1 MIPDKYNEL
10 IGLQHCKLFVF
21 DDSVIISG
29 ANLSTDYFTN
39 RQDRYILIGNYYV
52 ILYYLYSPLYK
63 CHPSFFSEN
72 CEALATFCESFIRK
86 ISEFSLELQ
95 SDGSFLV
102 PHSWDGGHPF
112 EGNYQKFVEA
122 ARRSLTEWLASYQAT
137 NRVTFNGAK
146 SVFQSSTSTSSSS
159 STSKLLA
166 KQNSL
171 LSSQSHSSLNN
182 EAVEDTWIFPSIQ
195 MGSFDVNHDSAL
207 TTRFLQSGAPGAI
220 FKFATGVFNHSII
233 LLISIFKKV
242 FKKLFSRIRAWSE
255 KVNPISFVG
264 VSL

>member
-1 MIPDKYNEL
+1 M
-10 IGLQHCKLFVF
+10 
-21 DDSVIISG
+21 
-29 ANLSTDYFTN
+29 
-39 RQDRYILIGNYYV
+39 
-52 ILYYLYSPLYK
+52 SP
-63 CHPSFFSEN
+63 PFFLEN

-195 MGSFDVNHDSAL
+195 MGPFDVNHDSAL
-207 TTRFLQSGAPGAI
+207 TTRFLQSGAPEAT
-220 FKFATGVFNHSII
+220 FKFATGNAFSNHSII
-233 LLISIFKKV
+233 LNIDSNI
-242 FKKLFSRIRAWSE
+242 
-255 KVNPISFVG
+255 
-264 VSL
+264 

>member
-1 MIPDKYNEL
+1 M
-10 IGLQHCKLFVF
+10 
-21 DDSVIISG
+21 
-29 ANLSTDYFTN
+29 
-39 RQDRYILIGNYYV
+39 
-52 ILYYLYSPLYK
+52 SPF
-63 CHPSFFSEN
+63 FFSEN

-146 SVFQSSTSTSSSS
+146 SVFQSSSS
-159 STSKLLA
+159 SKLLA

-171 LSSQSHSSLNN
+171 SQSQSHSSSLNN

-207 TTRFLQSGAPGAI
+207 TTRFLQSGAPEAT
-220 FKFATGVFNHSII
+220 FKFATGNVFSNHSII
-233 LLISIFKKV
+233 LNIDSNI
-242 FKKLFSRIRAWSE
+242 
-255 KVNPISFVG
+255 
-264 VSL
+264 

>member
-1 MIPDKYNEL
+1 M
-10 IGLQHCKLFVF
+10 
-21 DDSVIISG
+21 
-29 ANLSTDYFTN
+29 
-39 RQDRYILIGNYYV
+39 
-52 ILYYLYSPLYK
+52 
-63 CHPSFFSEN
+63 
-72 CEALATFCESFIRK
+72 
-86 ISEFSLELQ
+86 ELQ

-146 SVFQSSTSTSSSS
+146 SVFQSSSS
-159 STSKLLA
+159 SKLLA

-171 LSSQSHSSLNN
+171 LSSQSHSNSSSLNN

-195 MGSFDVNHDSAL
+195 MGPFDVNHDSAL
-207 TTRFLQSGAPGAI
+207 TTRFLQSGAPEAT

-233 LLISIFKKV
+233 LLIRIFKN
-242 FKKLFSRIRAWSE
+242 F
-255 KVNPISFVG
+255 
-264 VSL
+264 

>member
-1 MIPDKYNEL
+1 MF
-10 IGLQHCKLFVF
+10 CFF
-21 DDSVIISG
+21 
-29 ANLSTDYFTN
+29 NLPTF
-39 RQDRYILIGNYYV
+39 LC
-52 ILYYLYSPLYK
+52 LPLY
-63 CHPSFFSEN
+63 FLEN

-146 SVFQSSTSTSSSS
+146 SVFQSSTSTSSSSSS

-255 KVNPISFVG
+255 KVNPISFV
-264 VSL
+264 SYRKC

>member
-1 MIPDKYNEL
+1 MFCFFNL
-10 IGLQHCKLFVF
+10 LFFV
-21 DDSVIISG
+21 
-29 ANLSTDYFTN
+29 
-39 RQDRYILIGNYYV
+39 
-52 ILYYLYSPLYK
+52 SPL
-63 CHPSFFSEN
+63 FFLEN

-146 SVFQSSTSTSSSS
+146 SVFQSSSS
-159 STSKLLA
+159 SKLLA

-171 LSSQSHSSLNN
+171 SQSHSSSLNN

-195 MGSFDVNHDSAL
+195 MGPFDVNHDSAL
-207 TTRFLQSGAPGAI
+207 TTRFLQSGAPEAT
-220 FKFATGVFNHSII
+220 FKFATGNAFSNHSII
-233 LLISIFKKV
+233 LNIDSNI
-242 FKKLFSRIRAWSE
+242 
-255 KVNPISFVG
+255 
-264 VSL
+264 

>member
-1 MIPDKYNEL
+1 M
-10 IGLQHCKLFVF
+10 
-21 DDSVIISG
+21 
-29 ANLSTDYFTN
+29 
-39 RQDRYILIGNYYV
+39 
-52 ILYYLYSPLYK
+52 
-63 CHPSFFSEN
+63 
-72 CEALATFCESFIRK
+72 
-86 ISEFSLELQ
+86 ELQ

-146 SVFQSSTSTSSSS
+146 SVFQSSSS
-159 STSKLLA
+159 SKLLA

-171 LSSQSHSSLNN
+171 SQSHSSSLNN

-207 TTRFLQSGAPGAI
+207 TTRFLQSGTPGAK
-220 FKFATGVFNHSII
+220 FKFATGTSNDSINIVFEKPFQMIN
-233 LLISIFKKV
+233 ISSPDT
-242 FKKLFSRIRAWSE
+242 LAW
-255 KVNPISFVG
+255 VGSFIMQE
-264 VSL
+264 VSSLVK